1 MRAVVPPLTY
11 RGCPGQVATL
21 HQDGAVR
28 AAASPTDH
36 PLYWP
41 RDRILETSN
50 QVFGDLEVCPTF
62 SVRLRFSSDRGQ
74 IVSEIQSRLTHCQY
88 STRKSTS

>member
-11 RGCPGQVATL
+11 RGCPGQGATL

-41 RDRILETSN
+41 RDWILETSN
-50 QVFGDLEVCPTF
+50 QVLGDPKVCLTF
-62 SVRLRFSSDRGQ
+62 SVRLRFASDLGQ
-74 IVSEIQSRLTHCQY
+74 
-88 STRKSTS
+88 